1 MQYFL
6 DIVDKVRQQIAK
18 AKQNS
23 IASFTF
29 KINSTEINYISD
41 HNNMYA
47 EFLDTIM
54 RLALHSNV
62 EVGIHFVYQKV
73 KRVRFKDCRYFE
85 REVYVTFL
93 GDTQS
98 NLNLFYEKIK
108 QFVSPSVAE
117 ELIEYTKLEK
127 YCSFLVPKDTL
138 EFSNISDFS
147 LKKIASKYDFYIKS
161 FISSPA
167 NNYSYI
173 ETPEF
178 YCRGTVANI
187 ASSSQLFTPP
197 QYFLK
202 SLHFPPKRNIEFLEK
217 RNYSE
222 LLSQLKV
229 EYLQNAIPRKISHAF
244 PSIGGEFFEFLQI
257 QEGMQDSVFVVN
269 ESIDYAE
276 KLKFKNSF
284 ENNLFRHS
292 PGHVDLGESNP
303 IGYNVKQ
310 LNNFSCF
317 IPTEESYAEFWINIL
332 TKLADTPVSF
342 SDKKCIE
349 ALVYDV
355 DSKKSFNFFDE
366 CFPAE
371 TLVTKNTLKS
381 YFPSTQHFLIDQISE
396 TYQINSDIVHRLT
409 KNDQISLTKAID
421 FLSGGPISIEVG
433 ENNLK
438 AFSFILNH
446 ILTIDPPKYK
456 GTTFYLHI
464 DASLLS
470 NLEQLNLVNFR
481 LMRRWGIAVVV
492 YGTLKD
498 WEKLM
503 DKRSDFIYLFS
514 TFFINSSVL
523 NSKSYT
529 PLVFEKHGINIE
541 SKEELKDLEGSY
553 YFVQNFTNTFS
564 KKCIVKI

>member
-1 MQYFL
+1 MSIFSN
-6 DIVDKVRQQIAK
+6 IVDNIRQKIAS

-23 IASFTF
+23 IACFTF
-29 KINSTEINYISD
+29 KINSTEINCISD

-73 KRVRFKDCRYFE
+73 KRVRFKDCHYFE

-98 NLNLFYEKIK
+98 SLNLFYEKIK

-117 ELIEYTKLEK
+117 ELVTYTKLEK
-127 YCSFLVPKDTL
+127 YYSFMRPKDTL

-167 NNYSYI
+167 NNYAYI
-173 ETPEF
+173 ENPEF
-178 YCRGTVANI
+178 HCRGIAANI
-187 ASSSQLFTPP
+187 ADSSQFFTPP

-202 SLHFPPKRNIEFLEK
+202 SLHFPQKKNIEFLEK

-222 LLSQLKV
+222 LLAQLKV

-244 PSIGGEFFEFLQI
+244 PSINGEFFEFLQI

-292 PGHVDLGESNP
+292 PGHVDLGKSNP
-303 IGYNVKQ
+303 IGHNVKQ

-332 TKLADTPVSF
+332 TKLADNPVSF
-342 SDKKCIE
+342 EDKKFIV
-349 ALVYDV
+349 ALVLDV
-355 DSKKSFNFFDE
+355 DSKKSFNMFDE
-366 CFPAE
+366 CFSAE
-371 TLVTKNTLKS
+371 TLVTKHTLKN
-381 YFPSTQHFLIDQISE
+381 YFHSTHHSLIDQISE
-396 TYQINSDIVHRLT
+396 TYQISSDIVHRLT
-409 KNDQISLTKAID
+409 KNNQISLTKAID

-438 AFSFILNH
+438 AFSFMINH
-446 ILTIDPPKYK
+446 IIVTDPPKYK

-470 NLEQLNLVNFR
+470 NLEQLNLINFR
-481 LMRRWGIAVVV
+481 LMRRGGIAVVV
-492 YGTLKD
+492 YGTLND

-503 DKRSDFIYLFS
+503 DERSDFIYLFS

-541 SKEELKDLEGSY
+541 SKEDLKELGESY
-553 YFVQNFTNTFS
+553 YFVHNFTNTFS